1 MSFEI
6 SSLLLIF
13 LGFGL
18 SITTIAIVFTSSLLK
33 SVILLSASSLM
44 IGLCY
49 LCMDAPD
56 VAMTEAAIG
65 ACLSTVVLLSFAR
78 KIGNDEIG
86 GSHSRVFALILC
98 AIMAGVIIH
107 AGVDLG
113 LYGDATT
120 QVHSHI
126 NKYFLE
132 KTGAEIGIPS
142 FVAAILASYRG
153 YDTLGETTVIFTAA
167 LAVTMILGRKKKN
180 AK

>member
-1 MSFEI
+1 MSFEV
-6 SSLLLIF
+6 SSLLLIL
-13 LGFGL
+13 LGLGL

-33 SVILLSASSLM
+33 SIILLSASSLM

-65 ACLSTVVLLSFAR
+65 ACLSTVVLLSFAK
-78 KIGNDEIG
+78 KIDRDEIG
-86 GSHSRVFALILC
+86 GSHSKIFALLLCLIFAGIL
-98 AIMAGVIIH
+98 IH
-107 AGVDLG
+107 AGFDLKT
-113 LYGDATT
+113 YGDATT
-120 QVHSHI
+120 QVHTHL
-126 NKYFLE
+126 NQYFLE
-132 KTGAEIGIPS
+132 QTHKDTGVPS

-167 LAVTMILGRKKKN
+167 LAVAMIFGRKKKH